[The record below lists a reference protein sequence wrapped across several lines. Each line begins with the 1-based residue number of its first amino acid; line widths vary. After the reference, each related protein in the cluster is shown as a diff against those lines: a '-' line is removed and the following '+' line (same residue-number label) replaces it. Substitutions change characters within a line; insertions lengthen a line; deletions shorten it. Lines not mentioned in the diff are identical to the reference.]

1 MADDQNPFS
10 LGDILWEYA
19 DYTPPA
25 ATPAKNPAAPLPP
38 EVAPAAHGAP
48 GVPGDHLPP
57 AGGPPAGG
65 PSRRPKPLVGRRP
78 PGRPSRRLPSRRAP
92 AGQPAGGG
100 LRPRPPRQPPNR
112 PRRRLS
118 RRPGQPAPAGQP
130 RPTPAANRPANQPP
144 PPAPKRTPCTAGP
157 GLPAQPPQAPPAAG
171 ASSTPRPDGRRPPGQ
186 ARRPRQVPPASGASP
201 APGQTPPAPG
211 GRLDGQG
218 QAPAGPRLCR
228 PGPGRPTRRAQG
240 QQPPQ
245 PEPAPQGSP
254 EGQPAPAPDQPVET
268 GVPLDDGPELIAFT
282 PDPQAAQAQRP
293 PARRGRPRGPQP
305 GQPTQGQPA
314 PGGPAAPSGAPGPG
328 PRPAGGPQAR
338 PAGPGGAAAAP
349 AQEAFQPL
357 PGAEGQGRGAPTPRR
372 APGPADATEYGPG
385 LSALRAKCAVSG
397 VLSALLLALS
407 LVDSGLIPV
416 LSGWIPTD
424 IALLA
429 GLGLFVVC
437 GFLCLDVLQEG
448 LRQLTNRAP
457 NGDTLALFAAVLT
470 LADGVSTAF
479 APLREATL
487 PFFAPCALVLT
498 FHLLGLHCDRAAKF
512 LSCRTAASVAQPYL
526 VTQDPNVLGGKPA
539 FRKWMGPLRGFGS
552 QIRATSQAEREF
564 RRLTPVLLV
573 ACVALGLVTTVAHH
587 QPGLVFWS
595 LSALF
600 CAGATLGAS
609 LSLAL
614 PLRLLAGRLAKLGVA
629 LAGWPGL
636 LAGKGC
642 QAAVL
647 LDQDVYPP
655 GTVALI
661 GSRLFGSLAMER
673 TVSYTASVIRASG
686 SGLRFLFDKLL
697 RAEGGSYLPIDK
709 IILQDTGILGQCQDQ
724 QILVGNSDF
733 MSRQGIALPPGIK
746 SKDAVFCAVDR
757 ELVGM
762 FVLRYT
768 LHPSIL
774 PALQTLVGH
783 KISPVMATRDFNL
796 SPHRLRLWGR
806 LSADQITFPDLQR
819 RVVLSGARQ
828 THGTGLAAVLCREGV
843 APFAQA
849 LVAAKRIR
857 RAAAFSRVFVNVSAC
872 LGVVLTATLSSAG
885 ALTAMCAWHLALF
898 LLLWFVPVLLI
909 SLWTTQY

>member
-1 MADDQNPFS
+1 MADDKNPFS
-10 LGDILWEYA
+10 LEDILWEYA

-25 ATPAKNPAAPLPP
+25 AQPKKPEAPLPP
-38 EVAPAAHGAP
+38 EVPQQPTVPPVSPGITSPQPVTPRPAAQPAAPQQTPPANQPAAPQQTPSANRPAVNQQTPPANRPSGQPLPANAPLPANQPPAQTKAPAADKPAAP
-48 GVPGDHLPP
+48 TQPEAPAAQTPPPQSSSQPATPP
-57 AGGPPAGG
+57 AQAQGAETPP
-65 PSRRPKPLVGRRP
+65 S
-78 PGRPSRRLPSRRAP
+78 
-92 AGQPAGGG
+92 
-100 LRPRPPRQPPNR
+100 
-112 PRRRLS
+112 
-118 RRPGQPAPAGQP
+118 PGQPAPEGPPQNQGA
-130 RPTPAANRPANQPP
+130 PTPEGQAE
-144 PPAPKRTPCTAGP
+144 
-157 GLPAQPPQAPPAAG
+157 AQPP
-171 ASSTPRPDGRRPPGQ
+171 
-186 ARRPRQVPPASGASP
+186 
-201 APGQTPPAPG
+201 
-211 GRLDGQG
+211 
-218 QAPAGPRLCR
+218 
-228 PGPGRPTRRAQG
+228 
-240 QQPPQ
+240 
-245 PEPAPQGSP
+245 E
-254 EGQPAPAPDQPVET
+254 QPVET

-282 PDPQAAQAQRP
+282 PAPQAQDKAQAQGEGEPAASP
-293 PARRGRPRGPQP
+293 PGQP
-305 GQPTQGQPA
+305 GQPQAAPGQTPSPPPGQSQGQPA
-314 PGGPAAPSGAPGPG
+314 PGQVPPGQPGPAKPSA
-328 PRPAGGPQAR
+328 
-338 PAGPGGAAAAP
+338 PGGAAGAKQPFRPFQDRKAKPETPPPPDAPP
-349 AQEAFQPL
+349 AQL
-357 PGAEGQGRGAPTPRR
+357 M
-372 APGPADATEYGPG
+372 TEYGPG
-385 LSALRAKCAVSG
+385 LSAQRVKCAVSG

-407 LVDSGLIPV
+407 LVDSGLVPFLTGLLPEN
-416 LSGWIPTD
+416 LSLW
-424 IALLA
+424 AS
-429 GLGLFVVC
+429 LGLFVVC
-437 GFLCLDVLQEG
+437 GILCLDVLQEG

-457 NGDTLALFAAVLT
+457 NGDTLALFATVFT
-470 LADGVSTAF
+470 LVDGVTLVVS
-479 APLREATL
+479 PLREVTL

>member
-1 MADDQNPFS
+1 MADDKNPFS
-10 LGDILWEYA
+10 LEDILWEYA

-25 ATPAKNPAAPLPP
+25 AQPKKPDGPPPPEVPQQPTVPPVSPGITSPQPVTPRPAAQPAAPQATPP
-38 EVAPAAHGAP
+38 ANKPAAP
-48 GVPGDHLPP
+48 QPTPP
-57 AGGPPAGG
+57 ANQPTPPAN
-65 PSRRPKPLVGRRP
+65 
-78 PGRPSRRLPSRRAP
+78 
-92 AGQPAGGG
+92 QPAA
-100 LRPRPPRQPPNR
+100 PQQTPPANK
-112 PRRRLS
+112 
-118 RRPGQPAPAGQP
+118 PAAPQ
-130 RPTPAANRPANQPP
+130 PTPAANRPANQPL
-144 PPAPKRTPCTAGP
+144 PANAPLPANQA
-157 GLPAQPPQAPPAAG
+157 PAQPKAPAAE
-171 ASSTPRPDGRRPPGQ
+171 GQ
-186 ARRPRQVPPASGASP
+186 TAAP
-201 APGQTPPAPG
+201 APDQPTAQAAPGGAPTATPPAQAPAAEG
-211 GRLDGQG
+211 QAPDGQPAPEGAPDGQGAPTPEG
-218 QAPAGPRLCR
+218 QAPA
-228 PGPGRPTRRAQG
+228 
-240 QQPPQ
+240 
-245 PEPAPQGSP
+245 
-254 EGQPAPAPDQPVET
+254 QPVET

-282 PDPQAAQAQRP
+282 PDPQAAQAQAQP
-293 PARRGRPRGPQP
+293 QAAPGAPA
-305 GQPTQGQPA
+305 GQLGQPA
-314 PGGPAAPSGAPGPG
+314 PGQVPPGQTPPGQPGQAKPGA
-328 PRPAGGPQAR
+328 
-338 PAGPGGAAAAP
+338 PGGAAQAKEPFRPFQERKAKAEEPPPPDAPP
-349 AQEAFQPL
+349 AQL
-357 PGAEGQGRGAPTPRR
+357 M
-372 APGPADATEYGPG
+372 TEYGPG
-385 LSALRAKCAVSG
+385 LSAQRVKCAVSG

-416 LSGWIPTD
+416 LSGWIPQD

-647 LDQDVYPP
+647 MDQDVYPP
-655 GTVALI
+655 GTVTLI

-819 RVVLSGARQ
+819 RVALSGARQ
-828 THGTGLAAVLCREGV
+828 LHSSTLVAVLCREGA
-843 APFAQA
+843 APFTQA